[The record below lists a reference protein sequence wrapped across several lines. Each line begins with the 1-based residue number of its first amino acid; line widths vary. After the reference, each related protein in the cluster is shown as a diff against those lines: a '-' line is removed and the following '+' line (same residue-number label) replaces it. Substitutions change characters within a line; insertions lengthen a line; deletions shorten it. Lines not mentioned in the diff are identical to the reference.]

1 MLARFSAVRIPPVM
15 PSERKLRIKTLA
27 MVMMLVI
34 CANIGDLT
42 LKRGMTEIGSVELS
56 AAGLARALPLTVTNP
71 KIWIGIF
78 FLVGFMASYMTVLS
92 WADYSY
98 VMPVG
103 AFGYALLT
111 LFAVVFLHE
120 EVSPRRWTG
129 VMVVCIG
136 VLLVGQTK
144 PSTAETQGAEKGEG

>member
-1 MLARFSAVRIPPVM
+1 MVLA
-15 PSERKLRIKTLA
+15 
-27 MVMMLVI
+27 LVI

-42 LKRGMTEIGSVELS
+42 LKRGMTEIGAVDLSV
-56 AAGLARALPLTVTNP
+56 AGLAHTIKLTVTSV

-111 LFAVVFLHE
+111 FFAVVFLHE
-120 EVSPRRWTG
+120 HVSLQRWIG
-129 VMVVCIG
+129 VIVVCVG
-136 VLLVGQTK
+136 VLLVGTTK
-144 PSTAETQGAEKGEG
+144 PSTTKTESLDKAA

>member
-1 MLARFSAVRIPPVM
+1 MS
-15 PSERKLRIKTLA
+15 SERKLRIKTLV
-27 MVMMLVI
+27 MVFALVI

-42 LKRGMTEIGSVELS
+42 LKRGMTEIGAVDLS
-56 AAGLARALPLTVTNP
+56 AAGLAHSLWLTITNV

-78 FLVGFMASYMTVLS
+78 FLAGFMASYMTVLS

-103 AFGYALLT
+103 AFGYAMLT

-120 EVSPRRWTG
+120 HVSQRRWIG
-129 VMVVCIG
+129 VLVVCFG
-136 VLLVGQTK
+136 VLLVGLTK
-144 PSTAETQGAEKGEG
+144 PRTTETETPDKAA

>member
-1 MLARFSAVRIPPVM
+1 M
-15 PSERKLRIKTLA
+15 KTLA
-27 MVMMLVI
+27 MVFALVV

-42 LKRGMTEIGSVELS
+42 LKRGMTEIGAVDLS
-56 AAGLARALPLTVTNP
+56 ASGLAHSLWLSMTNA

-103 AFGYALLT
+103 AFGYAMLT
-111 LFAVVFLHE
+111 LFAVIFLHE
-120 EVSPRRWTG
+120 QVSLRRWIG
-129 VMVVCIG
+129 VLVVCFG
-136 VLLVGQTK
+136 VLLVGLTK
-144 PSTAETQGAEKGEG
+144 PRTTEVEKLDKAA

>member
-1 MLARFSAVRIPPVM
+1 M
-15 PSERKLRIKTLA
+15 PSERKLRIKTLV
-27 MVMMLVI
+27 MVLALVI

-42 LKRGMTEIGSVELS
+42 LKRGMTEIGAVDLT
-56 AAGLARALPLTVTNP
+56 AAGLAHSLWLSVTNV

-78 FLVGFMASYMTVLS
+78 FLLGFMASYMTVLS

-103 AFGYALLT
+103 AFGYAMLT
-111 LFAVVFLHE
+111 LLAVVFLHE
-120 EVSPRRWTG
+120 HVTPRRWVG

-136 VLLVGQTK
+136 VLLVGRTK
-144 PSTAETQGAEKGEG
+144 PSTTEPHSLGKAAA

>member
-1 MLARFSAVRIPPVM
+1 M
-15 PSERKLRIKTLA
+15 PSERNLRIKTLT
-27 MVMMLVI
+27 MVMALVI

-42 LKRGMTEIGSVELS
+42 LKRGMTEIGAVELS
-56 AAGLARALPLTVTNP
+56 AAGLARALPLTVANP

-78 FLVGFMASYMTVLS
+78 FLVGFMVSYMTVLS

-98 VMPVG
+98 VMPIG

-120 EVSPRRWTG
+120 EVSLRRWIG
-129 VMVVCIG
+129 VIVVCIG

-144 PSTAETQGAEKGEG
+144 PSTTQPSTTETQGAEKGEG

>member
-1 MLARFSAVRIPPVM
+1 M
-15 PSERKLRIKTLA
+15 PSERKLRIKTLV
-27 MVMMLVI
+27 MVFAIVI

-42 LKRGMTEIGSVELS
+42 LKRGMTEIGAVDLS
-56 AAGLARALPLTVTNP
+56 AAGLAHSLWLTITNV

-103 AFGYALLT
+103 AFGYAMLT
-111 LFAVVFLHE
+111 FFAVVFLHE
-120 EVSPRRWTG
+120 RVSPRRWTG
-129 VMVVCIG
+129 VLVVCLG
-136 VLLVGQTK
+136 VLLVGLTK
-144 PSTAETQGAEKGEG
+144 PSTTEAAETLDKAA

>member
-1 MLARFSAVRIPPVM
+1 MSKQP
-15 PSERKLRIKTLA
+15 KLRVKTLV
-27 MVMMLVI
+27 MVLALVI

-42 LKRGMTEIGSVELS
+42 LKRGMTEIGPVDLS
-56 AAGLARALPLTVTNP
+56 AAGLTHAFPLTVTNP

-78 FLVGFMASYMTVLS
+78 FLIGFMASYMTVLS

-120 EVSPRRWTG
+120 HVSLQRWFG
-129 VMVVCIG
+129 VLVVCIG
-136 VLLVGQTK
+136 VLLVGRTK
-144 PSTAETQGAEKGEG
+144 PSTTATHQMDKAA